1 MLAYLISQL
10 PVCWSLQGPK
20 ASNEKMV
27 HLVFPEWLGY
37 HNPGGGMCVPQ
48 SSLETSGLPLG
59 PAISIMW
66 SFLLNIYVP
75 YSADLQKSLRI
86 IYYIYL
92 KNQPVVFSDLLSA

>member
-20 ASNEKMV
+20 AVNEKMV
-27 HLVFPEWLGY
+27 DLVFPEWLGY

-59 PAISIMW
+59 PAISVYHVEFSIKHLYAIFCR
-66 SFLLNIYVP
+66 SL
-75 YSADLQKSLRI
+75 KSLRI

-92 KNQPVVFSDLLSA
+92 KNQLVVFSDLL